1 MDRPDHSALLA
12 RRQRLLA
19 LAASLASLSLPTGQP
34 RAQSPAGRTPTPA
47 QSLGPF
53 YPRAASERP
62 RETDADLLRAQGA
75 GEPLARGV
83 PLFLAGRVSHRAG
96 APLPGA
102 LIEIWQCDANAVYHH
117 PAGGALAER
126 DPNFQGYGRALADAE
141 GRFAFRTIRPVPY
154 PGRTPHIHLRVEAA
168 GLRALG
174 TQLYLA
180 GEPGNE
186 RDFLYRS
193 LDAAERA
200 ALTLT
205 LTPTPSGA
213 THPLAS
219 GTRFMAATELVLA

>member
-1 MDRPDHSALLA
+1 MTRPDHSALLA
-12 RRQRLLA
+12 RRQHLLA
-19 LAASLASLSLPTGQP
+19 LAVSLATLPLSAG
-34 RAQSPAGRTPTPA
+34 RAHAQQGAGRTPTPA

-53 YPRAASERP
+53 YPRSAGERP
-62 RETDADLLRAQGA
+62 RDTDADLLRTQGT

-83 PLFLAGRVSHRAG
+83 PLFLAGRVGSGAG

-102 LIEIWQCDANAVYHH
+102 LVEIWQCDANAIYHH

-126 DPNFQGYGRALADAE
+126 DPNFQGYGRAVADTE

-154 PGRTPHIHLRVEAA
+154 PGRTPHIHVRVEAA
-168 GLRALG
+168 GLRHLG

-186 RDFLYRS
+186 RDVLFRS
-193 LDAAERA
+193 LNAAERA
-200 ALTLT
+200 ALSLT
-205 LTPTPSGA
+205 LAPTSVGA

-219 GTRFMAATELVLA
+219 GTRFMTAVELVLV